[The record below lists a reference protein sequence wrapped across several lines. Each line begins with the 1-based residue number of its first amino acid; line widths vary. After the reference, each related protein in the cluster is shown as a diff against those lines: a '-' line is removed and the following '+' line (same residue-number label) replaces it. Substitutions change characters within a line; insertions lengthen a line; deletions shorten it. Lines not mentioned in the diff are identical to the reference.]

1 MVILVMEG
9 RTRLPIRPRLA
20 RDGALSALYRK
31 SLLQA
36 DEGGVSGGPDVKLLR
51 KCRCDIRFFQ
61 GDIVMPLLIG
71 DEELA
76 GMTVALSPL
85 HEGARVKVLFE
96 ERLARARAMA
106 DALGPSNP
114 EFDQKAF
121 IDELWDDL

>member
-1 MVILVMEG
+1 
-9 RTRLPIRPRLA
+9 
-20 RDGALSALYRK
+20 
-31 SLLQA
+31 
-36 DEGGVSGGPDVKLLR
+36 
-51 KCRCDIRFFQ
+51 
-61 GDIVMPLLIG
+61 MPLLIG